1 MSIGDFHDWE
11 EVVTMEIK
19 YKWTDGSDEA
29 FQNFYKITEEYYSQ
43 IVGGLENRKAFM
55 PFNVLQKTLV
65 ANNSRGGIN
74 EWKQ

>member
-29 FQNFYKITEEYYSQ
+29 FHNFYKITEEYYSQ
-43 IVGGLENRKAFM
+43 IAGGLENIKSEGAT
-55 PFNVLQKTLV
+55 NGL
-65 ANNSRGGIN
+65 
-74 EWKQ
+74 